1 MQWNVLLYPVEC
13 ILTINTVPKNRN
25 LKDLLGSNFDSGLFS
40 ITVCAM
46 ASPKAIKDPEAKK
59 SSFCLKVFGKQDVF
73 VKQHASWRV
82 LLSYTVKVTWF
93 STMRLSENS

>member
-1 MQWNVLLYPVEC
+1 MTLTVKRLLHVMCAKYIEEVTRESCFKALLRGVDEQTFYSVEC

-46 ASPKAIKDPEAKK
+46 ASPKAIKDPEAKN
-59 SSFCLKVFGKQDVF
+59 Q
-73 VKQHASWRV
+73 AS
-82 LLSYTVKVTWF
+82 T
-93 STMRLSENS
+93 